1 MNQGDADKEF
11 QSFARKLS
19 ESVNHGFEAVYG
31 LTRMCTIRVSFVK
44 GWGSDYRRQ
53 HITSVPTWIEIHLNG
68 PLQWLD
74 RVLQQ
79 MGSPSTKV
87 NNSINCIIIF
97 PVMSDYSRSR
107 PFVLS
112 GNETLTKSDIWRFP
126 GFSDVFRFS
135 CFFYSVR
142 QCLERR

>member
-1 MNQGDADKEF
+1 MRAYESRTYKEF

-53 HITSVPTWIEIHLNG
+53 VRFLSNPVGPILNFKHITSVPTWIEIHLNG

-112 GNETLTKSDIWRFP
+112 GN
-126 GFSDVFRFS
+126 
-135 CFFYSVR
+135 
-142 QCLERR
+142 

>member
-1 MNQGDADKEF
+1 MSKAGDQIIDGRFDFLSNPADPILNFK
-11 QSFARKLS
+11 
-19 ESVNHGFEAVYG
+19 
-31 LTRMCTIRVSFVK
+31 
-44 GWGSDYRRQ
+44 

-112 GNETLTKSDIWRFP
+112 GN
-126 GFSDVFRFS
+126 
-135 CFFYSVR
+135 
-142 QCLERR
+142 